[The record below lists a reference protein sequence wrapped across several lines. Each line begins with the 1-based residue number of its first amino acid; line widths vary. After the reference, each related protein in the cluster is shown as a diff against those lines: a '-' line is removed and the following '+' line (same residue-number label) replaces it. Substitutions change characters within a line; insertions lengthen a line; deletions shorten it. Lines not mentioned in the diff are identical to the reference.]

1 MQKGE
6 SKTGGYQKTMHD
18 KFPEKQTISRWYA
31 QVHKLSGGKK
41 CSSFW
46 KIWSALFSCNHRF
59 EIPLF
64 DLLLTSW
71 RRLWFLS
78 STECSLQSCFPH
90 ELSKVKPRTYRV
102 DITSFKLLNSHLTK
116 QKQIEIKRKMLQFVI
131 WNFLRSSTGLY
142 TWAINI

>member
-1 MQKGE
+1 MVTRKQCTTNFPK
-6 SKTGGYQKTMHD
+6 SKLYLADIHRY
-18 KFPEKQTISRWYA
+18 IS
-31 QVHKLSGGKK
+31 VSGGKK
-41 CSSFW
+41 CSFFW

-78 STECSLQSCFPH
+78 SNECSLQSCFPH
-90 ELSKVKPRTYRV
+90 DLSKVKPRTYRV

-116 QKQIEIKRKMLQFVI
+116 QKQIEIKRKMLQFVV

-142 TWAINI
+142 TWPITI